1 MEDRQS
7 FCKST
12 WALPLFCLTVAI
24 TVFSQITPLSKVMR
38 PAMYIMWG
46 VLFLLPLATG
56 ERKIHLSPFT
66 KVFAAAYGLFFLF
79 CLTLTL
85 CGQNHMKANYLRV
98 LVVPLFVTLVGDIY
112 RTKLDRH
119 DLECIAKVYII
130 CSLIF
135 AIWVHVVYFPS
146 YSEWL
151 KQMRYAYASKNS
163 AVQVWSVSVFLLFFF
178 IDYRWLAER
187 ILGIAIAGYLIF
199 LCAMTQ
205 GRTALLAIAFAYCAF
220 VAFKVEKSKKIKW
233 IAISILAAC
242 FLWLFLPTRQF
253 IVHSFYLDKYAG
265 VTVYEEEDEEEDKQ
279 EGKAETDITV
289 DLNTFSSGRIGKYK
303 AALRKFASSPIWGV
317 GKNYVDCSYILIL
330 AESGI
335 IGFLLIELV
344 WLSRALCNVFSK
356 LNWKDSTLLLCLTC
370 FYFVES
376 ALEGYPPFGPGV
388 CCFMFWFLSNIICE
402 REAFFLPKQR
412 E

>member
-7 FCKST
+7 LCKSKR
-12 WALPLFCLTVAI
+12 ALSLFCITVAI
-24 TVFSQITPLSKVMR
+24 TVFSQIAPLSKVMR
-38 PAMYIMWG
+38 PAMYVMWG

-56 ERKIHLSPFT
+56 ERKIHISPFT
-66 KVFAAAYGLFFLF
+66 KVFAVAYGIFFLF

-85 CGQNHMKANYLRV
+85 FGQNHMKANYLRV
-98 LVVPLFVTLVGDIY
+98 LAVPLFVTLVADAY
-112 RTKLDRH
+112 RTRLDRH

-146 YSEWL
+146 YSAWL
-151 KQMRYAYASKNS
+151 TQMRYAYASKNS

-178 IDYRWLAER
+178 ISYRGLAER

-199 LCAMTQ
+199 LSAMTQ
-205 GRTALLAIAFAYCAF
+205 GRTALLAVAFAYCAF
-220 VAFKVEKSKKIKW
+220 IAFKVEKSKKFKW

-253 IVHSFYLDKYAG
+253 VVHSFYLDKYVG
-265 VTVYEEEDEEEDKQ
+265 VTVYEEEDGQ
-279 EGKAETDITV
+279 EGKNETDITV

-303 AALRKFASSPIWGV
+303 AALKKFASSPICGV

-335 IGFLLIELV
+335 VGLLLIELV
-344 WLSRALCNVFSK
+344 WLSRAFCNVFSK
-356 LNWKDSTLLLCLTC
+356 LNWKDSSLLLCLTC

-376 ALEGYPPFGPGV
+376 VLEGYPPFGPGV
-388 CCFMFWFLSNIICE
+388 CCFMFWFLSNIFTE
-402 REAFFLPKQR
+402 GQFPKTNAR
-412 E
+412 RSGD